1 VETVQR
7 LAEPACLERVGA
19 RGQADVRPGA
29 LPTGLSDMRAG
40 ALPALGDARLDS
52 LPAAVDLPRV
62 ALNREVLRGKPVVM
76 ADDPGPAANSY
87 RMLRAQVLRR
97 VRELSLRSIGIVSA
111 VDGEGK
117 TLTAVNLAL
126 SLAAEPNQTTLLLDL
141 DLRRPNVAK
150 TLSLQCSRG
159 LDSWIAGNAA
169 EEEICYGIEG
179 MERLFIVPT
188 LSPVIDSSAALAN
201 LHTRELLAEMKEG
214 RFNRL
219 PNRLL
224 LIDLPPI
231 LLADDFLTVAPLLD
245 AVILV
250 TRPGRTKR
258 EDLQRVKELIGNTRL
273 LGTVLNDSTESEK
286 RAY

>member
-1 VETVQR
+1 M
-7 LAEPACLERVGA
+7 
-19 RGQADVRPGA
+19 ADPRP
-29 LPTGLSDMRAG
+29 G
-40 ALPALGDARLDS
+40 ALPALGEALTS
-52 LPAAVDLPRV
+52 GAIDLPRL
-62 ALNREVLRGKPVVM
+62 ALNREALRGQPVVM

-97 VRELSLRSIGIVSA
+97 MRELSLRSIGIVSA

-150 TLSLQCSRG
+150 TLGLSVPRG
-159 LDSWIAGNAA
+159 MDSWIAGNAA
-169 EEEICYGIEG
+169 EEEICYGVEG
-179 MERLFIVPT
+179 LERLFIVPT
-188 LSPVIDSSAALAN
+188 LSSVVDSSAALAS
-201 LHTRELLAEMKEG
+201 LHTRELIAEMKEG

-250 TRPGRTKR
+250 TRAGCTKR
-258 EDLQRVKELIGNTRL
+258 EDLQRVKELIGTTRL
-273 LGTVLNDSTESEK
+273 LGTVLNDSSESEK

>member
-1 VETVQR
+1 VEKRVETIQR
-7 LAEPACLERVGA
+7 LADPSRLRAANLE
-19 RGQADVRPGA
+19 A
-29 LPTGLSDMRAG
+29 LPVVN
-40 ALPALGDARLDS
+40 
-52 LPAAVDLPRV
+52 AATELRRIV
-62 ALNREVLRGKPVVM
+62 LNREALRRKPIVLPEDV
-76 ADDPGPAANSY
+76 GPAANSY
-87 RMLRAQVLRR
+87 RMLRAQTLRR

-126 SLAAEPNQTTLLLDL
+126 SLAAEPNQTLLLLDL
-141 DLRRPNVAK
+141 DLRRPNIAK
-150 TLSLQCSRG
+150 TLDLQVTKG
-159 LDSWIAGNAA
+159 MDSWMAGTCG

-188 LSPVIDSSAALAN
+188 VSPVVDSSAALAN
-201 LHTRELLAEMKEG
+201 PQTRELIAEMKEG

-224 LIDLPPI
+224 LVDLPPM
-231 LLADDFLTVAPLLD
+231 LLTDDFLTLAPLLD

-250 TRPGRTKR
+250 TRAGYTKR
-258 EDLQRVKELIGNTRL
+258 EDLQRVKELLGNTRL
-273 LGTVLNDSTESEK
+273 LGTVLNDSAESEQ